1 MTVSRRT
8 ILLTVPAALAAVPAL
23 PKPAAAGDQVLLD
36 AYARWQ
42 DLDRQSGVLDEECQ
56 RLCWPAHEAAEA
68 LFGFPRDAETQV
80 RYMAWLDARHASDGY
95 HQVYDAFNATL
106 DEWHAT
112 LDTIAATPAT
122 TPRGALVKAELL
134 QLEVRDG
141 DSDHAGRLID
151 SLVVDL
157 QRLAGGAS

>member
-1 MTVSRRT
+1 
-8 ILLTVPAALAAVPAL
+8 
-23 PKPAAAGDQVLLD
+23 
-36 AYARWQ
+36 
-42 DLDRQSGVLDEECQ
+42 
-56 RLCWPAHEAAEA
+56 
-68 LFGFPRDAETQV
+68 
-80 RYMAWLDARHASDGY
+80 
-95 HQVYDAFNATL
+95 L